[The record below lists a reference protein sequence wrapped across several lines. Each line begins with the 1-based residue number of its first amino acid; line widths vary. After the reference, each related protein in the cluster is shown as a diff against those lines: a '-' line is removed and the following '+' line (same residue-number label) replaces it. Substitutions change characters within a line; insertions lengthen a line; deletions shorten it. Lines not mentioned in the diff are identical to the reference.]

1 MKSLPPA
8 ERRRSPRVESC
19 LSLHLTSADF
29 DLAVETK
36 NVSAGGAY
44 CRVDRRLP
52 FMAKLKVALLLPIQE
67 GGKTVSHRI
76 RCEAIVVRS
85 ESQIV
90 DKGQERHYAALYFER
105 MKPSDRLHLERYVRA
120 VLAAHPLVSRR

>member
-1 MKSLPPA
+1 MKNPPPA

-29 DLAVETK
+29 DFAAETK

-44 CRVDRRLP
+44 CRVDRHLP
-52 FMAKLKVALLLPIQE
+52 FMAKLKVALVLPIQE
-67 GGKTVSHRI
+67 AGETVPRRI

-90 DKGQERHYAALYFER
+90 DNGQERHYVALYFER
-105 MKPSDRLHLERYVRA
+105 MKPSDRLRLERYVRT
-120 VLAAHPLVSRR
+120 VLVAHPFVSRR